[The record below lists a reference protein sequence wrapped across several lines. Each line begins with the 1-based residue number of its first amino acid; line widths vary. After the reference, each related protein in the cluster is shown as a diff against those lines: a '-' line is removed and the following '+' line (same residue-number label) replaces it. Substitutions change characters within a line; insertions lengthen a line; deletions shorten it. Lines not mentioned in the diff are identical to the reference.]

1 MRLFLKKKSL
11 GILGIVVI
19 AVLFVGGQSMLGTT
33 QYNQQ
38 ESLNTTRPSDTLD
51 QKEIVIEPGDTFA
64 TVMESQDIP
73 YEDTEGILAASKDV
87 YDLTKIQAG
96 KIIHLFFAEEAL
108 AAIDYD
114 LNDEMKIV
122 VEKNGVGFKAREK
135 PIVYDVT
142 QVVAQGTIISS
153 LFADGAEAGLS
164 DVTMLELADIFGWDI
179 DFSTD
184 IRKNDSF
191 KLVYEKRFLNG
202 EEASPGKILAAR
214 FENQGETYEAYYYQS
229 TDGKEGYYN
238 TRGESLARQ
247 FLKSPINFGYVS
259 SGFSYSR
266 VNPVTKQVTPH
277 RAIDYAAPQG
287 TPVIAIADGEVT
299 LAGSKGGLGI
309 TIEVEHGQ
317 YKSQYAHL
325 SKIKSDVKRGA
336 PVYQGDVIGYVGS
349 TGISTGPHLQYAFFK
364 DGTPINPLTAELPLG
379 ESLEEAE
386 QSRFVDATQ
395 ELRQQINK

>member
-1 MRLFLKKKSL
+1 MRLFLKKKGL
-11 GILGIVVI
+11 GILGIVVLAI
-19 AVLFVGGQSMLGTT
+19 LFVGGQSMFGTT

-38 ESLNTTRPSDTLD
+38 ESLNTTRLPDALN

-64 TVMESQDIP
+64 TVMESQGVP
-73 YEDTEGILAASKDV
+73 YEDTEGILVASKDI
-87 YDLTKIQAG
+87 YDLTKIQVG

-108 AAIDYD
+108 AAVDYD
-114 LNDEMKIV
+114 LNDEMKVV
-122 VEKNGVGFKAREK
+122 VEKKEVGFEAREE
-135 PIVYDVT
+135 PIVYDIT
-142 QVVAQGTIISS
+142 QVVAQGTITSS

-214 FENQGETYEAYYYQS
+214 FENQGEAYEAYYYQS

-287 TPVIAIADGEVT
+287 TPVVAIADGEVT

-336 PVYQGDVIGYVGS
+336 TVYQGDVIGYVGS

-364 DGTPINPLTAELPLG
+364 DGAPINPLTAELPLG
-379 ESLEEAE
+379 EPLGGSE
-386 QSRFVDATQ
+386 QDRFVDATR
-395 ELRQQINK
+395 ELRQQINN

>member
-1 MRLFLKKKSL
+1 MRFFSKKI
-11 GILGIVVI
+11 ILGVLGLI
-19 AVLFVGGQSMLGTT
+19 AIFALLVSAQSISGTT
-33 QYNQQ
+33 EYSQR
-38 ESLNTTRPSDTLD
+38 ESPSAGLSDVFD
-51 QKEIVIEPGDTFA
+51 QKEIVLAPGDTFA
-64 TVMESQDIP
+64 TVMESQGVP
-73 YEDTEGILAASKDV
+73 YEDTEKILNVSRDV
-87 YDLTKIQAG
+87 YDLAKIQAG

-114 LNDEMKIV
+114 LNDDMKVV
-122 VEKNGVGFKAREK
+122 VEKNEVGFEAREE

-142 QVVAQGTIISS
+142 QVVAQRTITSS
-153 LFADGAEAGLS
+153 LFADGAKAGLS

-184 IRKNDSF
+184 IRENDSF

-214 FENQGETYEAYYYQS
+214 FENQGEAYEAYYYQS

-266 VNPVTKQVTPH
+266 VNPVTRQVTPH

-287 TPVIAIADGEVT
+287 TPVVAIADGEVT

>member
-1 MRLFLKKKSL
+1 MGIFLNKKMSL
-11 GILGIVVI
+11 GILGVI
-19 AVLFVGGQSMLGTT
+19 AVFALFIGGQSILGTT
-33 QYNQQ
+33 EYSQK
-38 ESLNTTRPSDTLD
+38 ESSSADLSGALD
-51 QKEIVIEPGDTFA
+51 QKEIVLAPGDTFA
-64 TVMESQDIP
+64 TVMESQGVP
-73 YEDTEGILAASKDV
+73 YEDTEGILTASKGV
-87 YDLTKIQAG
+87 YDFTRIRAG
-96 KIIHLFFAEEAL
+96 KIIHLFFAEEAF
-108 AAIDYD
+108 AAVDYD
-114 LNDEMKIV
+114 LNDETKIV
-122 VEKNGVGFKAREK
+122 VEKNETGFEAREE

-142 QVVAQGTIISS
+142 QVVAQGTINSS
-153 LFADGAEAGLS
+153 LFADGAKAGLS
-164 DVTMLELADIFGWDI
+164 DVTMLELAYIFGWDI

-184 IRKNDSF
+184 IRENDSF
-191 KLVYEKRFLNG
+191 KLIYEKRFLDG

-214 FENQGETYEAYYYQS
+214 FENQSEAYEAYYYQS

-287 TPVIAIADGEVT
+287 TPVVAIADGEVT

-309 TIEVEHGQ
+309 TIEIEHSQ

-325 SKIKSDVKRGA
+325 SKIKSNVKRGA
-336 PVYQGDVIGYVGS
+336 TVYQGDVIGYVGS

-386 QSRFVDATQ
+386 QSRFVDTTR

>member
-287 TPVIAIADGEVT
+287 TPVVAIADGEVT